1 MISIGITKNKEVL
14 YHTSLLLFNQAGVLI
29 KTLVALW
36 LRGVTID
43 AGARRVIQLTGKKL
57 VQCTMLVS
65 LTQYRFGSL

>member
-43 AGARRVIQLTGKKL
+43 AGAKRVIQLTGK
-57 VQCTMLVS
+57 S
-65 LTQYRFGSL
+65 